1 MKKRKLKGFVLPT
14 VYVLVIG
21 ILFISISFLGS
32 ALQNQINY
40 EDDLSVSA
48 LEDEEVTPVIKNEE

>member
-21 ILFISISFLGS
+21 VLFISVSFLGS
-32 ALQNQINY
+32 TLQNQLNY
-40 EDDLSVSA
+40 ASDL
-48 LEDEEVTPVIKNEE
+48 